1 MNTLLW
7 IAAGALLGMLEG
19 AGGAVAGAALG
30 GMIASLRKDRHRTLD
45 QHDTRL
51 RQLEHEVATLRSQL
65 DAAGGAHP
73 VGKTA
78 NIGTETPEN
87 EVIAAAAPPLPE
99 ASSALDEAHQI
110 PAASKPAPH
119 QRAAAT
125 IDTEMAFTAA
135 DAQVVSP
142 DSGQRLATPPQ
153 SPGNHPVSGEEERSF
168 DLDPIYRRCR
178 DWLFG
183 GNTLVRV
190 GLLVL
195 FFGLAFLA
203 RYAIEH
209 TTLSPAL
216 RLSGIALFGLV
227 LGTIGWR
234 LRERRRGYA
243 LSLQGGA
250 IAILYL
256 SAFAALRL
264 YALLPASTAFA
275 LMLVM
280 VMVAAIL
287 AVRQD
292 AAALAVIATA
302 GGFAAPILA
311 STGTG
316 SHVQLFTYYALLNT
330 GILALAWLK
339 AWRGLNLTG
348 FVFTFAI
355 GLSWGAQF
363 YAPTHFSTTE
373 PFLILFFLMYVA
385 ATVAYAWRQAPRL
398 RDPVDGTLTFG
409 VPVVGFG
416 LQAALVYEM
425 PYALAWSAGA
435 MGLFYLALA
444 AALQRLQRPALS
456 LLTGSFIALGIT
468 FLTLALPLAF
478 DGRWSAA
485 AWALEGAGLW
495 WIGLRQ
501 QRRLAAAAGLLLQ
514 LGAAMLFAADLA
526 FHPGLRQPPVLNSAL
541 LGTVLIAAAA
551 FFSAGLAARLESTR
565 PRLRTAAHALLA
577 WAWLW
582 WLGGALAEI
591 DAHLNT
597 GLQPAAS
604 LLLFALSGALACKL
618 GERLQWPSLR
628 VAGLLPLA
636 GMLLA
641 LVETVGYAVPPTAN
655 LGGLAWGV
663 GIAAHLYCARGLTFS
678 RLERNLVTLAHA
690 AGVWVLAFALS
701 QEAGLRLTHLAL
713 GQGWVDAGYG
723 LAPGLLLAA
732 LLWAGRGQG
741 QRSAQWHTV
750 YRLWGAAP
758 LAAALTLWAIMVQF
772 AGNGSAQPWSY
783 LPLLNPLDVAVIATL
798 AIVHTWL
805 RTSTDILAQTFTTM
819 VRLQAMLGAAAFIAF
834 NGLLLRAIHHL
845 GGIDWALDRLLSAPL
860 TQATLSLSWAALG
873 LAMMLFAGRRVSRPL
888 WLAGAGLMA
897 AVVIKLF
904 TVDMAASGAL
914 ARIVSFIGAGL
925 VLLLVGYFSPLPPR
939 QAPATTGPASQTEDE
954 A

>member
-7 IAAGALLGMLEG
+7 IAAGALFGMLEG

-385 ATVAYAWRQAPRL
+385 ATVAYAWRQAPR
-398 RDPVDGTLTFG
+398 
-409 VPVVGFG
+409 
-416 LQAALVYEM
+416 
-425 PYALAWSAGA
+425 
-435 MGLFYLALA
+435 
-444 AALQRLQRPALS
+444 
-456 LLTGSFIALGIT
+456 
-468 FLTLALPLAF
+468 
-478 DGRWSAA
+478 
-485 AWALEGAGLW
+485 
-495 WIGLRQ
+495 
-501 QRRLAAAAGLLLQ
+501 
-514 LGAAMLFAADLA
+514 
-526 FHPGLRQPPVLNSAL
+526 
-541 LGTVLIAAAA
+541 
-551 FFSAGLAARLESTR
+551 
-565 PRLRTAAHALLA
+565 
-577 WAWLW
+577 
-582 WLGGALAEI
+582 
-591 DAHLNT
+591 
-597 GLQPAAS
+597 
-604 LLLFALSGALACKL
+604 
-618 GERLQWPSLR
+618 
-628 VAGLLPLA
+628 
-636 GMLLA
+636 
-641 LVETVGYAVPPTAN
+641 
-655 LGGLAWGV
+655 
-663 GIAAHLYCARGLTFS
+663 
-678 RLERNLVTLAHA
+678 
-690 AGVWVLAFALS
+690 
-701 QEAGLRLTHLAL
+701 
-713 GQGWVDAGYG
+713 
-723 LAPGLLLAA
+723 
-732 LLWAGRGQG
+732 
-741 QRSAQWHTV
+741 
-750 YRLWGAAP
+750 
-758 LAAALTLWAIMVQF
+758 
-772 AGNGSAQPWSY
+772 
-783 LPLLNPLDVAVIATL
+783 
-798 AIVHTWL
+798 
-805 RTSTDILAQTFTTM
+805 
-819 VRLQAMLGAAAFIAF
+819 
-834 NGLLLRAIHHL
+834 
-845 GGIDWALDRLLSAPL
+845 
-860 TQATLSLSWAALG
+860 
-873 LAMMLFAGRRVSRPL
+873 
-888 WLAGAGLMA
+888 
-897 AVVIKLF
+897 
-904 TVDMAASGAL
+904 
-914 ARIVSFIGAGL
+914 
-925 VLLLVGYFSPLPPR
+925 
-939 QAPATTGPASQTEDE
+939 
-954 A
+954 

>member
-1 MNTLLW
+1 MNTLIW
-7 IAAGALLGMLEG
+7 IAIGALLGLIDG
-19 AGGAVAGAALG
+19 PGGAVAGAALG
-30 GMIASLRKDRHRTLD
+30 GMIASLAKDRQRTLD
-45 QHDTRL
+45 QHGARL
-51 RQLEHEVATLRSQL
+51 RQLEDEVAELRTQL
-65 DAAGGAHP
+65 DASASTRFMGEASTKHTDAREDKAIVEDPPSPEALGPAPAGMTLSPDQAP
-73 VGKTA
+73 PAAVETK
-78 NIGTETPEN
+78 TETAMRITAADEPAAN
-87 EVIAAAAPPLPE
+87 MQPTALAAAA
-99 ASSALDEAHQI
+99 DNR
-110 PAASKPAPH
+110 PAVDAEG
-119 QRAAAT
+119 RA
-125 IDTEMAFTAA
+125 
-135 DAQVVSP
+135 
-142 DSGQRLATPPQ
+142 
-153 SPGNHPVSGEEERSF
+153 F

-227 LGTIGWR
+227 LGTVGWR

-264 YALLPASTAFA
+264 YALMPASTAFA
-275 LMLVM
+275 LMLAM

-398 RDPVDGTLTFG
+398 RDQVDGTLTFG

-435 MGLFYLALA
+435 VGLFYLALA
-444 AALQRLQRPALS
+444 AALHRLQRPALS
-456 LLTGSFIALGIT
+456 LLTRSFVALGIT

-551 FFSAGLAARLESTR
+551 FFSAGLAARQESTR

-618 GERLQWPSLR
+618 GERLQWSSLR

-663 GIAAHLYCARGLTFS
+663 GIAAHLYCMHGLTFS

-690 AGVWVLAFALS
+690 AGVWVIAFALS

-723 LAPGLLLAA
+723 LAPGMLLAA

-741 QRSAQWHTV
+741 QRSAQWHTA

-805 RTSTDILAQTFTTM
+805 RTSTDILAQTFTT
-819 VRLQAMLGAAAFIAF
+819 VIRLQAMLGAAAFIAF

-939 QAPATTGPASQTEDE
+939 QAPATTEPASPT
-954 A
+954 AS